1 VANAAGDDEELTR
14 AEKNIATIGIGAAD
28 AELSTEYEEH
38 FVLKGVRMPWELP
51 LDTRYLDE
59 LIVDLTDNSRRPKL
73 GKSAARE
80 FQ

>member
-1 VANAAGDDEELTR
+1 VANAAGDDEELAR

-28 AELSTEYEEH
+28 AKLTAEYEEH
-38 FVLKGVRMPWELP
+38 FVLKGVRVPGELP
-51 LDTRYLDE
+51 MDTRYLDE
-59 LIVDLTDNSRRPKL
+59 LIVDLAENSRRPKL